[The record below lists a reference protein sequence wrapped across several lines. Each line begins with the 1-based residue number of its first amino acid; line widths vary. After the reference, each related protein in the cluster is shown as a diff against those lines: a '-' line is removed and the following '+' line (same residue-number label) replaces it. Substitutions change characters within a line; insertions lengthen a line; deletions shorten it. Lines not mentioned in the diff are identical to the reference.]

1 MLSRIGNSLFWM
13 GRYIE
18 RAEHI
23 ARYTRVQYVSSVDA
37 PLGPHR
43 DLILESILNMAG
55 SKDAYFGVH
64 EKLEDDKV
72 IDFISISEANQ
83 FSILSYIGRIRE
95 NARGSRDNISIE
107 LWEAINRFYHKVN
120 ELMTSE
126 MASEEI
132 EFFSRRIE
140 ENSYI
145 TKGYIENTLLHN
157 DVWMLISLG
166 MHLERAIQV
175 IRILQTKL
183 EDIEKLEFLKQG
195 SALENYQWSTTLKST
210 EAFDMFM
217 RCHKTS
223 PTRSHVIDFLLFDT
237 QFPKSVAYSM
247 EWIKKCIEGISFQQE
262 ESRKESL
269 EFMAGKLACRF
280 QYLTIDEVED
290 RASKFLERTLGDI
303 YEIANLLD
311 VKYLKYH

>member
-37 PLGPHR
+37 PLGQNR
-43 DLILESILNMAG
+43 ELILESILDMAG
-55 SKDAYFGVH
+55 SKDAYLALH

-72 IDFISISEANQ
+72 IDFISISEDNA
-83 FSILSYIGRIRE
+83 FSIISYIGRIRE

-126 MASEEI
+126 MPSEEI
-132 EFFSRRIE
+132 EFFARRIE

-166 MHLERAIQV
+166 MHLERVIQV
-175 IRILQTKL
+175 VRILQTKL
-183 EDIEKLEFLKQG
+183 DDIEKLEMNTQE

-223 PTRSHVIDFLLFDT
+223 PTRSHVLDFLLFDT

-247 EWIKKCIEGISFQQE
+247 NRVRDCIEGISFNQE

-280 QYLTIDEVED
+280 QYLTIEEVED
-290 RASKFLERTLGDI
+290 RAPQFLKRTLDNV
-303 YEIANLLD
+303 YELASQLD
-311 VKYLKYH
+311 VKYLKYN

>member
-1 MLSRIGNSLFWM
+1 MFWM
-13 GRYIE
+13 GRYIV

-23 ARYTRVQYVSSVDA
+23 ARYTRVQYVSIVDA
-37 PLGPHR
+37 PLGQNR
-43 DLILESILNMAG
+43 EVILESILNMAG
-55 SKDAYFGVH
+55 SKEAYFGVH
-64 EKLEDDKV
+64 DKLEDDKV
-72 IDFISISEANQ
+72 IDFISISEAND

-120 ELMTSE
+120 ELMSAE
-126 MASEEI
+126 MPSEEI
-132 EFFSRRIE
+132 EFFARRIE

-157 DVWMLISLG
+157 DVWQLISLG

-183 EDIEKLEFLKQG
+183 EDIDKLDAQVNE
-195 SALENYQWSTTLKST
+195 SALENYQWSTTLRST

-223 PTRSHVIDFLLFDT
+223 PTRSHVLDFLLFDT

-247 EWIKKCIEGISFQQE
+247 EGIKKCIEGIAFQQE
-262 ESRKESL
+262 EGKRESL

-280 QYLTIDEVED
+280 QYLTIEEVED
-290 RASKFLERTLGDI
+290 RAPQFLKRTLDNV
-303 YEIANLLD
+303 YELASLLD
-311 VKYLKYH
+311 VKYLKYN

>member
-1 MLSRIGNSLFWM
+1 M

-37 PLGPHR
+37 PLGQTR
-43 DLILESILNMAG
+43 DFVLESILDMAG
-55 SKDAYFGVH
+55 SKEDYFKAH
-64 EKLEDDKV
+64 QELTEDKV
-72 IDFISISEANQ
+72 INFISISEENP

-95 NARGSRDNISIE
+95 NARGARDSISIE

-120 ELMTSE
+120 GFISADLP
-126 MASEEI
+126 SEEI

-145 TKGYIENTLLHN
+145 TKGYIENSLLHN
-157 DVWMLISLG
+157 EVWMLISLG

-183 EDIEKLEFLKQG
+183 GDIEKLETLKQRG
-195 SALENYQWSTTLKST
+195 ALENYQWTTTLEST
-210 EAFDMFM
+210 EGFDMFM

-223 PTRSHVIDFLLFDT
+223 PARSHVLDFLLFDT

-247 EWIKKCIEGISFQQE
+247 HWVRECIDGISFQVE
-262 ESRKESL
+262 ESRKESIN
-269 EFMAGKLACRF
+269 FMAGKLACRF
-280 QYLTIDEVED
+280 QYLTIEEVED
-290 RASKFLERTLGDI
+290 RADQFLKRTLDNV
-303 YEIANLLD
+303 YELAHLLD
-311 VKYLKYH
+311 VKYLKFN

>member
-1 MLSRIGNSLFWM
+1 MFWM

-37 PLGPHR
+37 PLGQNR

-72 IDFISISEANQ
+72 IDFISISEANL
-83 FSILSYIGRIRE
+83 FSIVSYIGRIRE
-95 NARGSRDNISIE
+95 NARGSRDSISIE

-120 ELMTSE
+120 ELMTAE
-126 MASEEI
+126 MPAEEI
-132 EFFSRRIE
+132 EYFARRIE

-183 EDIEKLEFLKQG
+183 EDIEKFDTLKQG
-195 SALENYQWSTTLKST
+195 TALENYQWSTTLKST

-223 PTRSHVIDFLLFDT
+223 PTRTHVLDFLLLDT
-237 QFPKSVAYSM
+237 QFPKSVAYSLTWVR
-247 EWIKKCIEGISFQQE
+247 ECIEGISFQQE
-262 ESRKESL
+262 ESKKESL

-280 QYLTIDEVED
+280 QYLTIEEVDD
-290 RASKFLERTLGDI
+290 RATQFLKRTLDDV
-303 YEIANLLD
+303 YELAHLLD
-311 VKYLKYH
+311 VKYLKYN